1 MPILTEALIQK
12 LQKLLAETGEAIPSI
27 EEIKQLMAQSGYAI
41 AGYEEPVEKEE
52 RPTDS
57 VMYEIEVPVVCIR
70 TYHVPGTS
78 PEDALHFFKSAGNNA
93 FDGYD
98 MYEIFSSQEDQLD
111 GEDEDAS
118 HVVGLSPS
126 WVTYINP
133 DGKEED

>member
-12 LQKLLAETGEAIPSI
+12 LQNLLAETGEAIPSI

-70 TYHVPGTS
+70 TY
-78 PEDALHFFKSAGNNA
+78 A